1 MTSALQFVQTKKIKH
16 FGILKIYGT
25 DADLQSYGP
34 ALLKKTTAKLRS
46 VIPASEYGKSSH
58 IIFGFGYYSYDF
70 KDSYNTLKAT
80 VTKLTSDDVTVVVI
94 ITCVLTVRSLSTC
107 KAMPASAWDP
117 KNNMMSSMKN
127 TIPMKT
133 TSFATNAKI
142 VAFAFQMGVLNYHMP
157 VRFMKPEYAAYQR
170 CTRFAIGSMPES
182 CEGSTTKL
190 QSEKVMAGIN
200 TAVNRTFFITFDSLD
215 TMKEKADLVMS
226 SKDRKHKFTWFLF
239 NVHLTD
245 VTNVCFTPK
254 PGVAP
259 STEMQRLKKFR
270 EFYYAESQKYI
281 SG

>member
-1 MTSALQFVQTKKIKH
+1 
-16 FGILKIYGT
+16 
-25 DADLQSYGP
+25 
-34 ALLKKTTAKLRS
+34 
-46 VIPASEYGKSSH
+46 
-58 IIFGFGYYSYDF
+58 
-70 KDSYNTLKAT
+70 
-80 VTKLTSDDVTVVVI
+80 
-94 ITCVLTVRSLSTC
+94 
-107 KAMPASAWDP
+107 
-117 KNNMMSSMKN
+117 
-127 TIPMKT
+127 
-133 TSFATNAKI
+133 
-142 VAFAFQMGVLNYHMP
+142 MP